1 MTSEDTSPDRSAG
14 ATRLAVAERAARAG
28 AAVAADGFRRGLAV
42 ETKDGKTDV
51 VTRADH
57 DAQARVVDRIREVY
71 PDDPIVGEEEGTLD
85 RVPDAGPAWVIDP
98 IDGTNNYVDA
108 VRVWAT
114 AVAAVRGGE
123 PVAAATVCPALDDV
137 YLAGPDG
144 AVRNEEPL
152 AVSDEPDPERCTVAP
167 TFWWDYDR
175 RDEYAALTRG
185 IVERFG
191 DLRRY
196 GSAQVSLAL
205 VAAGGLDGLATNLRM
220 NPWDAVG
227 GVLLV
232 RRAGGRVTGLDGE
245 PWRPDST
252 GLVASNG
259 EVHDE
264 VLAAAREADAVA
276 DRA

>member
-1 MTSEDTSPDRSAG
+1 
-14 ATRLAVAERAARAG
+14 
-28 AAVAADGFRRGLAV
+28 
-42 ETKDGKTDV
+42 
-51 VTRADH
+51 
-57 DAQARVVDRIREVY
+57 
-71 PDDPIVGEEEGTLD
+71 
-85 RVPDAGPAWVIDP
+85 
-98 IDGTNNYVDA
+98 
-108 VRVWAT
+108 
-114 AVAAVRGGE
+114 
-123 PVAAATVCPALDDV
+123 
-137 YLAGPDG
+137 
-144 AVRNEEPL
+144 
-152 AVSDEPDPERCTVAP
+152 
-167 TFWWDYDR
+167 
-175 RDEYAALTRG
+175 
-185 IVERFG
+185 
-191 DLRRY
+191 
-196 GSAQVSLAL
+196 